1 MSTLPT
7 PQEVLYCYADADE
20 PLLNELEKHLSLLR
34 HEGLITT
41 WHKRQII
48 AGTDWTKAFDRH
60 LNTASVILLLISAN
74 FLASDYCYGIEVQQA
89 MQRHDTNEAR
99 VIPIL
104 LRPVDWQGAPFG
116 KLKSLP
122 SNGKP
127 ITTWDNR
134 DMALFDVACGIRGAL
149 EDVQRLTV
157 STPPTMLPRIWNI
170 PYPRNRMFT
179 GREEVLKHLTDTLKT
194 GQPTALSQPQAISGL
209 GGIGKT
215 QIAVEYAYRSYQDYQ
230 VVLWT
235 RADTGE
241 SLVSG
246 YVAIARLLNLPE
258 KDEQDQMI
266 TVQAVVRWLTTHTEW
281 LLILD
286 NADDLAVAREFLPSV
301 FGGHLV
307 LTTRARAT
315 GRLASRIEVEI
326 MDVEVGALFLLRR
339 SRLLAPDAPLEQA
352 IASDSATARM
362 ISKELGGLP
371 LALDQAGAYIE
382 ETQCSLADYQQRY
395 RNRRAQLLQR
405 RGGLEKDH
413 PEPVATTWSLAFEQV
428 EQRSPAAS
436 DLLRLCAFLHP
447 DAIPEEIITRGA
459 AHLGPWLSPVEE
471 DPLLLDEAVAAL
483 GAYSLVHRDAKDKT
497 LSIHRLIQAVV
508 KDEMSVETYRQW
520 AGRTVQAVNEAFPDG
535 SWQRG
540 LFANSCFPMP
550 KPVENLSRKPGYC
563 FPKLHIYSIELEAM
577 HMNEGCMWR
586 QSYCS

>member
-60 LNTASVILLLISAN
+60 LNTASVSLLLISSN
-74 FLASDYCYGIEVQQA
+74 FLASDYYCGIEVQQA

-281 LLILD
+281 LL
-286 NADDLAVAREFLPSV
+286 
-301 FGGHLV
+301 
-307 LTTRARAT
+307 T
-315 GRLASRIEVEI
+315 
-326 MDVEVGALFLLRR
+326 
-339 SRLLAPDAPLEQA
+339 
-352 IASDSATARM
+352 
-362 ISKELGGLP
+362 
-371 LALDQAGAYIE
+371 
-382 ETQCSLADYQQRY
+382 
-395 RNRRAQLLQR
+395 
-405 RGGLEKDH
+405 
-413 PEPVATTWSLAFEQV
+413 
-428 EQRSPAAS
+428 
-436 DLLRLCAFLHP
+436 
-447 DAIPEEIITRGA
+447 
-459 AHLGPWLSPVEE
+459 
-471 DPLLLDEAVAAL
+471 
-483 GAYSLVHRDAKDKT
+483 
-497 LSIHRLIQAVV
+497 
-508 KDEMSVETYRQW
+508 
-520 AGRTVQAVNEAFPDG
+520 
-535 SWQRG
+535 
-540 LFANSCFPMP
+540 
-550 KPVENLSRKPGYC
+550 
-563 FPKLHIYSIELEAM
+563 
-577 HMNEGCMWR
+577 
-586 QSYCS
+586 